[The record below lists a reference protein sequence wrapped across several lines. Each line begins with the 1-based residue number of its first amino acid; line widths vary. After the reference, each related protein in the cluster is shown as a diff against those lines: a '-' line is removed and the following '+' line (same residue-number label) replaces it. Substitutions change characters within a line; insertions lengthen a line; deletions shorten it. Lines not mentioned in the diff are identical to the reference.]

1 MNWDFG
7 GLLRYKA
14 YFFTIF
20 GFEGH
25 LRRLLH
31 CLMRIEFN
39 RLLRHA
45 ASYPIKGMLFGVVL
59 SNTKWLK
66 YATIMLPRARLCS
79 SELIEELRQINPSNT
94 TNTMAKSML

>member
-1 MNWDFG
+1 VNWDFG
-7 GLLRYKA
+7 GLLRHEA

-31 CLMRIEFN
+31 RLMRIELN
-39 RLLRHA
+39 RFLRHA
-45 ASYPIKGMLFGVVL
+45 VSYPIKGMLFGVAL
-59 SNTKWLK
+59 SNIKWLK

-79 SELIEELRQINPSNT
+79 SELIAELRQINPINT
-94 TNTMAKSML
+94 TNPIATSML